1 MIMPTTGPRLRIE
14 GRGRKTE
21 DQERGT
27 RSSQRSSR
35 VLRRWSLFLL
45 LAVAA
50 AFRLWLIGSI
60 PPGLFGDEA
69 VDGLDA
75 LDVLAGRPQVFFP
88 ANYGREG
95 LHMFLV
101 ALSFLLFGVNEFAL
115 RFPSVIAG
123 LVTVPLTYRLGK
135 ELLRHTPLEN
145 TPVPLLGAAFLATS
159 FWHVHFS
166 RFGVRGVFTPLMT
179 TLAFWAFWRGVNR
192 RDLRWLV
199 GAGVAL
205 GINLYFYTAARLVP
219 VFLALYLVLEWWINR
234 HARRLPILHSQF
246 LGVTAL
252 YAVAAMIF
260 VPLLIY
266 FVQHPGTFTARASE
280 VFVGNPRVSAGN
292 PVIQSLLAL
301 FASVLQFFVAG
312 LGDRDWFYNLPG
324 RPVFDVV
331 TGALAIAGVLVL
343 LQQWRNRRYLFLLLW
358 WPVMLIPTFLAVDR
372 IPALPRALGVLPGLY
387 FFPAIGAW
395 QLAEWARA
403 RLEQWDHR
411 PGMGQRQAIVLALAG
426 PLILHA
432 TVNWWGYFVSWGRSA
447 GAFDAF
453 DGDVVAAAHWLKD
466 HQPDQPAYISADIYR
481 HPSFMLLYE
490 QVPLT
495 RFFDVRNP
503 NLRWFD
509 ARQSLLMPP
518 PEGAIYL
525 LGNSAMPDRDRL
537 RRLLPVM
544 TPLAIVAGPGEP
556 GLEVY
561 RVDKGGPP
569 PRTQGLPGQGL
580 PRLVGYGIVGEAR
593 PGGLLEVTLY
603 WLVGDAGDA
612 PAAEAPSL
620 RVAVEDATGT
630 ERGAWTGTFPYR
642 YGEWHAGD
650 VVATWHQVAI
660 GQDALPGQYS
670 VRVAMDVP
678 DSPATRLTPGGPA
691 PDFPLPQVI
700 PAEFSNGIQMLDI
713 QTRPAV
719 GDRTRVIVDLVW
731 RLTRPAEASYTLFVH
746 LLNASGELVAQADTI
761 PVAGL
766 FPTDTWPVGVP
777 VRDQVE
783 IALPP
788 GALAGRYTLAL
799 GWYNWRTGER
809 FPVTDLTGQPL
820 ADRIELPVEMRP

>member
-1 MIMPTTGPRLRIE
+1 MVMSATRRFQPLHSLSLTPRPV
-14 GRGRKTE
+14 
-21 DQERGT
+21 
-27 RSSQRSSR
+27 S
-35 VLRRWSLFLL
+35 FLL
-45 LAVAA
+45 LLLVAA
-50 AFRLWLIGSI
+50 AFRLWRIGTI

-101 ALSFLLFGVNEFAL
+101 ALSFLLFGVHEFAL

-123 LVTVPLTYRLGK
+123 LVTVPLTYRLGR
-135 ELLRHTPLEN
+135 ELLRGTPLEH
-145 TPVPLLGAAFLATS
+145 TPVPLLSAAFLATS

-179 TLAFWAFWRGVNR
+179 ALAFWAFWRGVNR
-192 RDLRWLV
+192 RDLRWLI

-205 GINLYFYTAARLVP
+205 GINLYFYTAARLIP
-219 VFLALYLVLEWWINR
+219 VFLALYLILEWWINR
-234 HARRLPILHSQF
+234 YSRRSPILRSQF
-246 LGVTAL
+246 LGVAAL
-252 YAVAAMIF
+252 YITAGVIF

-292 PVIQSLLAL
+292 PFVKSLLAL

-331 TGALAIAGVLVL
+331 SGALAIIGVLVL
-343 LQQWRNRRYLFLLLW
+343 LQRWRNRRYLFLLLW
-358 WPVMLIPTFLAVDR
+358 WPVMLIPSFLAVDR

-387 FFPAIGAW
+387 FFPAIGTW
-395 QLAEWARA
+395 QLVEWARA
-403 RLEQWDHR
+403 RLSRRDQ
-411 PGMGQRQAIVLALAG
+411 QQAIVLVLAG

-466 HQPDQPAYISADIYR
+466 HQPDRVAYISADLYR

-495 RFFDVRNP
+495 RFFETRDPR
-503 NLRWFD
+503 LRWFD
-509 ARQSLLMPP
+509 ARHSLLMPP

-537 RRLLPVM
+537 HHLLPVM
-544 TPLAIVAGPGEP
+544 TPLAIIAGPGGP

-561 RVDKGGPP
+561 RVDKGGAP

-603 WLVGDAGDA
+603 WLMGDAKEV
-612 PAAEAPSL
+612 PEVEAPNL
-620 RVAVEDATGT
+620 RVTVEDAAGA
-630 ERGAWTGTFPYR
+630 ERGAWMGTFPYR

-650 VVATWHQVAI
+650 VVVTWHQVAI
-660 GQDALPGQYS
+660 TQDAPLGLYS
-670 VRVAMDVP
+670 VRVAMEVL
-678 DSPATRLTPGGPA
+678 DSPATRLRPGDLA
-691 PDFPLPQVI
+691 SDFSLPRVI

-713 QTRPAV
+713 QTRPAI
-719 GDRTRVIVDLVW
+719 GDRARVIVDLVW

-766 FPTDTWPVGVP
+766 FPTDAWPVGVP
-777 VRDQVE
+777 IRDQIE

-788 GALAGRYTLAL
+788 GAPAGHYTLAL

-820 ADRIELPVEMRP
+820 IDRIELPVEMRP

>member
-1 MIMPTTGPRLRIE
+1 MNTS
-14 GRGRKTE
+14 
-21 DQERGT
+21 
-27 RSSQRSSR
+27 RSSWPLRSPSLIPRSS
-35 VLRRWSLFLL
+35 SLL
-45 LAVAA
+45 LLLFVAA
-50 AFRLWLIGSI
+50 AFRLWQIGAI

-75 LDVLAGRPQVFFP
+75 LDVLVGRGQVFFP

-101 ALSFLLFGVNEFAL
+101 AFSFLLFGVNEFAL
-115 RFPSVIAG
+115 RFPSIVAG

-145 TPVPLLGAAFLATS
+145 TPVPLLAAAFLATS

-192 RDLRWLV
+192 RDSRWLA
-199 GAGVAL
+199 GAGMAL

-219 VFLALYLVLEWWINR
+219 IFLAIYLVAEGWI
-234 HARRLPILHSQF
+234 ARRNDRLPILRSHF
-246 LGVTAL
+246 LGIVVL
-252 YAVAAMIF
+252 YALAAVVF
-260 VPLLIY
+260 VPLFVY
-266 FVQHPGTFTARASE
+266 FLQHPGTFTARAGE
-280 VFVGNPRVSAGN
+280 VFVGNPQVSAGN
-292 PVIQSLLAL
+292 PVVKSFLAL

-331 TGALAIAGVLVL
+331 TGALAIIGMLVL
-343 LQQWRNRRYLFLLLW
+343 AEHWHNRRCLFLLLW
-358 WPVMLIPTFLAVDR
+358 WPVMLVPTFLAVDR

-387 FFPAIGAW
+387 FFPAVGVW
-395 QLAEWARA
+395 RMVEWVRT
-403 RLEQWDHR
+403 RVS
-411 PGMGQRQAIVLALAG
+411 QRDRQRVVALALAG

-432 TVNWWGYFVSWGRSA
+432 TANWWDYFETWGRSA

-453 DGDVVAAAHWLKD
+453 EGDVVAAAHWLQD
-466 HQPDQPAYISADIYR
+466 HQPDQLAYISADIYR
-481 HPSFMLLYE
+481 HPSFTLLYE

-495 RFFDVRNP
+495 EFFDRRNP
-503 NLRWFD
+503 SLRWFD
-509 ARQSLLMPP
+509 GRQALLMPP

-525 LGNSAMPDRDRL
+525 LGNSAMPDRQRL
-537 RRLLPVM
+537 QRLLPVM
-544 TPLAIVAGPGEP
+544 TPLTVVNGPRGP

-593 PGGLLEVTLY
+593 PGGMIEATLY
-603 WLVGDAGDA
+603 WAMSNPGDV
-612 PAAEAPSL
+612 PAVEAPTL
-620 RVAVEDATGT
+620 RVTVEDAAGI
-630 ERGAWTGTFPYR
+630 ERGAWTGPFPYR
-642 YGEWHAGD
+642 YGEWHAGA

-660 GQDALPGQYS
+660 SQDASPGRYA
-670 VRVAMDVP
+670 VRVSMDVSG
-678 DSPATRLTPGGPA
+678 SPATRLSPGGPA
-691 PDFPLPQVI
+691 PDFTPPGVI
-700 PAEFSNGIQMLDI
+700 PAEFGGGLQMLDI

-719 GDRTRVIVDLVW
+719 GDQARVIIDLVW
-731 RLTRPAEASYTLFVH
+731 RLTQPTQTSYTLFVH
-746 LLNASGELVAQADTI
+746 LLNASNEIVAQADTI
-761 PVAGL
+761 PVSGL
-766 FPTDTWPVGVP
+766 FPTDFWPLGVP

-788 GALAGRYTLAL
+788 GAPAGRYTIAL
-799 GWYNWRTGER
+799 GWYDWRTSER
-809 FPVTDLTGQPL
+809 LPVLDTAGQPL
-820 ADRIELPVEMRP
+820 TDRIELLVEMKP